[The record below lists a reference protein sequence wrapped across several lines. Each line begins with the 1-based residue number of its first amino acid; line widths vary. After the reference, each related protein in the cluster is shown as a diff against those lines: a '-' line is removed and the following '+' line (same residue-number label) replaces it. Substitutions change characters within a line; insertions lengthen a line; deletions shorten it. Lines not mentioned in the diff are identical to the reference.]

1 MSICQSIFANYSKAY
16 KKDFLLLRGID
27 KYFKYFL
34 KNFSGINYG
43 LFEER
48 RNKNRLNK
56 VDKIIDLFDEI
67 HPPNTPLPEI
77 RVLEVES
84 SYCLLDEL
92 SELTDCYVDE
102 EGNLDEVIDNLYI
115 DQDFPE

>member
-1 MSICQSIFANYSKAY
+1 MSICQSVFANYSKAY

-34 KNFSGINYG
+34 KIFFGINYG

-48 RNKNRLNK
+48 RNKKRLNK